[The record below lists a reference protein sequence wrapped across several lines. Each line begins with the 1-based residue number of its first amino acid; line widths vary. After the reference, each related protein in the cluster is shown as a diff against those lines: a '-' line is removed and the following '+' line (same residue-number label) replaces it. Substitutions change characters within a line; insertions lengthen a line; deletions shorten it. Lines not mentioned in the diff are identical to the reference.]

1 MEVTLRNTGT
11 TTWSRGNAHFLGS
24 ENPRDNTV
32 WGTNRMLM
40 AQGDS
45 TSPGGTYTFG
55 ARLMAPSQAGTYAM
69 QQWFRGVD
77 PRPSCGLIRG
87 LATEYTQSGGTERIR
102 DVIGFPNRMRRRG
115 TLSIQPLG
123 DGCRLICRVD
133 RERLDT
139 SDHRIFRQQRSIN
152 DLPNQTPIERDA
164 GLTASQE
171 QAWTSLP
178 RDRALE
184 QDILELIRSR
194 TGSSSPEENPDGA

>member
-1 MEVTLRNTGT
+1 MSRHLTFRFSIGLATCTALGGFGCADPVDSMGGSQRAGGGRQLRLANV
-11 TTWSRGNAHFLGS
+11 SVDRAF
-24 ENPRDNTV
+24 E
-32 WGTNRMLM
+32 
-40 AQGDS
+40 
-45 TSPGGTYTFG
+45 
-55 ARLMAPSQAGTYAM
+55 AGTYAM

-77 PRPSCGLIRG
+77 PRPSGGLIRG

-115 TLSIQPLG
+115 TLSIQALG

-194 TGSSSPEENPDGA
+194 TGASSQENPDGA

>member
-1 MEVTLRNTGT
+1 MSRPLTFRFSIGLASCTALAGFGCADPMDSMGGSQRAGGGRQLRLANV
-11 TTWSRGNAHFLGS
+11 SVDRAF
-24 ENPRDNTV
+24 E
-32 WGTNRMLM
+32 
-40 AQGDS
+40 
-45 TSPGGTYTFG
+45 
-55 ARLMAPSQAGTYAM
+55 AGTYAM

-77 PRPSCGLIRG
+77 PRPSGGLIRG

-115 TLSIQPLG
+115 TLSIQALG

-194 TGSSSPEENPDGA
+194 TGDSSRENPGGA

>member
-1 MEVTLRNTGT
+1 MSRPLTFRFSIGLATGAVLGGFGCADPVDSMDRLQRAGGGRQLRLANVPVD
-11 TTWSRGNAHFLGS
+11 RAF
-24 ENPRDNTV
+24 E
-32 WGTNRMLM
+32 
-40 AQGDS
+40 
-45 TSPGGTYTFG
+45 
-55 ARLMAPSQAGTYAM
+55 AGTYAM

-77 PRPSCGLIRG
+77 PRPSGGLIRG

-184 QDILELIRSR
+184 QDILDLIRSR
-194 TGSSSPEENPDGA
+194 TADSSPEENPDGA